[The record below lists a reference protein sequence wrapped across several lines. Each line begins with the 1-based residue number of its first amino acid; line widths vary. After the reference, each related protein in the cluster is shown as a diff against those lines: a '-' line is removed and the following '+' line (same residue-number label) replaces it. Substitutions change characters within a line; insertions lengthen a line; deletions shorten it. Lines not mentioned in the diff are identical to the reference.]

1 MTRTFTGWHMATITI
16 SFFAV
21 IIAVNLTLAVLA
33 SSSWTGLVVSN
44 SYVASQNFNRDAEIA
59 RQQQALGWQMKLTV
73 DRSLAKIAIL
83 DRDDLPMTGLNIRAV
98 LQRPTDEAGDQVLK
112 LHEAGA
118 GIYMANATIGSGVW
132 VADITA
138 EGPARKPLR
147 FVQRIFVK

>member
-59 RQQQALGWQMKLTV
+59 RQQQALGWQMNLTV

-98 LQRPTDEAGDQVLK
+98 LQRPTDESGDQVLK

-138 EGPARKPLR
+138 EGPARKPVR

>member
-1 MTRTFTGWHMATITI
+1 MTRTFTGWHMAAITI

-33 SSSWTGLVVSN
+33 NSSWTGLVVSN

-59 RQQQALGWQMKLTV
+59 RQQQTLGWQMNLTV

-138 EGPARKPLR
+138 EGPARKPVR

>member
-1 MTRTFTGWHMATITI
+1 MTRTFTGWHMAAITI

-33 SSSWTGLVVSN
+33 NSSWTGLVVSN

-59 RQQQALGWQMKLTV
+59 RQQQALGWQMNLTV

-138 EGPARKPLR
+138 EGPARKPVR

>member
-1 MTRTFTGWHMATITI
+1 MTRTFTGWHMAAITV

-21 IIAVNLTLAVLA
+21 IIAVNLTLAVFA
-33 SSSWTGLVVSN
+33 STSWTGLVVAN
-44 SYVASQNFNRDAEIA
+44 SYVASQSFNRDAEIA
-59 RQQQALGWQMKLTV
+59 RQQQALGWQMNLAV

-83 DRDDLPMTGLNIRAV
+83 DRDGLPMVGLNIRAV

-112 LHEAGA
+112 LREAGP
-118 GIYMANATIGSGVW
+118 GIYVADAAIGSGVW

-138 EGPARKPLR
+138 EGPARKPVR